1 MRRTPI
7 IAGNWKMHTTAES
20 CLELCRAVRER
31 VEDVEGVE
39 KVVCPPFPFLIMAA
53 EHLKGGSLKVGAQNM
68 HWEEKGAYTGEVST
82 PMLRGIVDF
91 VIIGH
96 SERRAYFCETDET
109 VNKKVRAALAAGL
122 RPILCVGETERER
135 EEVRTDEVLI
145 RQTREAL
152 KDVELPLG
160 FAIAYEPV
168 WAIGTGKAASGA
180 TANEA
185 IGLIRSQV
193 AGPFGEEKG
202 QSLRVLYGGSVTAE
216 NIAEFISEPEIDG
229 ALVGGAC
236 LKADSFASIIEQSAR
251 ISASK

>member
-20 CLELCRAVRER
+20 AGELCRGVQER
-31 VEDVEGVE
+31 VDGVEGVE
-39 KVVCPPFPFLIMAA
+39 KVVCPPFPFLTLAT
-53 EHLKGGSLKVGAQNM
+53 ELLRGSAIKVGAQNA
-68 HWEEKGAYTGEVST
+68 HWEEKGAYTGEVSA
-82 PMLRGIVDF
+82 PMLQGLVEF

-109 VNKKVRAALAAGL
+109 VNRKLKAVLAAGL
-122 RPILCVGETERER
+122 RPIFCLGETEGER
-135 EEVRTDEVLI
+135 ESGQTDAVLI
-145 RQTREAL
+145 RQVREGL
-152 KDVELPLG
+152 RDVEIPRG

-180 TANEA
+180 MANEA
-185 IGLIRSQV
+185 VGLIRSQV
-193 AGPFGEEKG
+193 TGLFGEERG
-202 QSLRVLYGGSVTAE
+202 ESLRILYGGSVTPE
-216 NIAEFISEPEIDG
+216 NIAEFIAEPEIDG

-251 ISASK
+251 ISAGK

>member
-20 CLELCRAVRER
+20 AGELCRGVQER
-31 VEDVEGVE
+31 VDGVEGVE
-39 KVVCPPFPFLIMAA
+39 KVVCPPFPFLTLAT
-53 EHLKGGSLKVGAQNM
+53 ELLRGSAIKVGAQNA

-82 PMLRGIVDF
+82 PMLQGLVEF

-109 VNKKVRAALAAGL
+109 VNRKLKAVLAAGL
-122 RPILCVGETERER
+122 RPIFCLGETEGER
-135 EEVRTDEVLI
+135 ESGQTDAVLI
-145 RQTREAL
+145 RQVREGL
-152 KDVELPLG
+152 RDVEIPRG

-180 TANEA
+180 MANEA
-185 IGLIRSQV
+185 VGLIRSQV
-193 AGPFGEEKG
+193 TGLFGEERG
-202 QSLRVLYGGSVTAE
+202 ESLRILYGGSVTPE
-216 NIAEFISEPEIDG
+216 NIAEFIAEPEIDG

-251 ISASK
+251 ISAGK